1 MSSPWLLHSP
11 FRRELLRLLMTHAH
25 NKEHHPTDLI
35 YIYACHESEQAL
47 CHLELQRLL
56 GTTVPPEQ
64 AYLRSSRLID
74 PSRSPFM
81 KLRLEV
87 IAENKEYDGL
97 LADID
102 SHAIQVPQDR
112 TFKVVYIKEG
122 VHCPYDEQRKLER
135 RAGECITGTARMKDP
150 DITYGL
156 MQLENTWVFGIVRY
170 AEPIWLQHKNKPY
183 NYSTGLSSR
192 IARAIVNV
200 AAPEGEKVSMM
211 DPCCGMGNV
220 LIEALSMGIKIRGN
234 DLNPLAIRGA
244 RVNLEHYG
252 YDASLVTLGD
262 MNELTGH
269 ADRAVLDLPYNLC
282 SVLSMEEQL
291 GMLRSL
297 GRLADE
303 AVIISTEPLEE
314 QLNRSGWRIQHHIQ
328 VTKGSFTRDIWLCEH
343 QG

>member
-1 MSSPWLLHSP
+1 M
-11 FRRELLRLLMTHAH
+11 LMTHTL
-25 NKEHHPTDLI
+25 NKEHHPTDLL
-35 YIYACHESEQAL
+35 YTYACHESEQAL

-56 GTTVPPEQ
+56 GTSIPPEQ

-74 PSRSPFM
+74 PSRSPFI

-87 IAENKEYDGL
+87 LAENKEFLGL

-102 SHAIQVPQDR
+102 SLALQVPQDC

-122 VHCPYDEQRKLER
+122 VPYSYDEQRKLER
-135 RAGECITGTARMKDP
+135 RAGERITGTAKMKDP

-156 MQLENTWVFGIVRY
+156 MQLENTWVLGVVRY

-192 IARAIVNV
+192 MARAIVNV
-200 AAPEGEKVSMM
+200 AAPEGDAVSII

-220 LIEALSMGIKIRGN
+220 LIEALSMGIAIRGN

-244 RVNLEHYG
+244 RVNLQYYG
-252 YDASLVTLGD
+252 YDSRLVTLGD
-262 MNELTGH
+262 MNDLTGH

-314 QLNRSGWRIQHHIQ
+314 QLNMSGWKIQHHLQ
-328 VTKGSFTRDIWLCEH
+328 VTKGTFIRDIWLCEH